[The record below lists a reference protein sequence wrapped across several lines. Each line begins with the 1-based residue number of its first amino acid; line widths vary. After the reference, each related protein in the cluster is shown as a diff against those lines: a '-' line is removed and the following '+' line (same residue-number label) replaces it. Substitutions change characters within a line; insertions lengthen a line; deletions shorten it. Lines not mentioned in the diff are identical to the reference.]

1 MSSRSLLPED
11 TLDLHDARVCNG
23 KGNILDEVLHVTVNR
38 ANTAGFTCHICPE
51 AELRQITVDGLLVRF
66 NFEVWSFMEAFPHAV
81 KDGCA
86 AFFGDA
92 QKSVDALSPDLFENR
107 LVVRIWNLLAAPWP
121 PSVVSLYSATECRF
135 SSNAGTSFGSPWVKR
150 WLTVHPLV
158 PGWLS

>member
-1 MSSRSLLPED
+1 MKMSQKAAQVSKRTLLLELIVRPS
-11 TLDLHDARVCNG
+11 
-23 KGNILDEVLHVTVNR
+23 IL
-38 ANTAGFTCHICPE
+38 GFRRIQVTCHICPE